1 MLCTFSFGF
10 FPVRELVMQQQKKS
24 GQRQRKRFSF
34 PCWFV
39 FIVRQ
44 TFHVLLL
51 MKFKPGVEVP
61 IFSGNSCRVGVP

>member
-1 MLCTFSFGF
+1 
-10 FPVRELVMQQQKKS
+10 MQQQKKS
-24 GQRQRKRFSF
+24 GQRQRKLFSF
-34 PCWFV
+34 LCWFV